1 MPKSIDFGFLTKVF
15 VFLLICNV
23 ITIFWQETFT
33 FYFFLCSQKKICQ
46 ITMLDTE
53 ELATIGFSLL
63 FPLLYTKGPSWVS
76 FYTKFVIYYTSMTL
90 SATVCLPFTLLRP
103 KDPRN
108 LLWTTYFMKK
118 TAKLLGKYNI
128 PNFIFSAHLFVL
140 LLCYGGS

>member
-1 MPKSIDFGFLTKVF
+1 M
-15 VFLLICNV
+15 
-23 ITIFWQETFT
+23 
-33 FYFFLCSQKKICQ
+33 CSQKKICQ

-128 PNFIFSAHLFVL
+128 PNFIFTALLFKNKLCLAKKFRFSQIIIFQALSGPL
-140 LLCYGGS
+140 LIP